1 MNIEHEGQTYE
12 VLTLDRISEITHA
25 KLAGGKVVTASEID
39 CGIVTLASPTSYI
52 STRFGEDE
60 LEHFGIQPLRLVP
73 KEPVTFEATFAKCH
87 GARWRPVYDLDEGI
101 ALQGCEQRKFRCV
114 EIGEEEAQ
122 AILKAKGVV

>member
-1 MNIEHEGQTYE
+1 MGRGESEREMNIEHEGQTYE

-101 ALQGCEQRKFRCV
+101 ALQGCEQKRFRCV
-114 EIGEEEAQ
+114 EIVEEA
-122 AILKAKGVV
+122 